1 MTLSHDDS
9 KPLSP
14 LTAGIDPR
22 KPASLLD
29 KFWFFLTL
37 RPYGNDLLTRNGR
50 SYLLAM
56 SLITLLVALAEAF
69 SWGYLASTMNRQ
81 NIFIGWIGFG
91 IFVFILMWFFD
102 RSLMTSDLLE
112 AEHDLKLNPHTAP
125 SQVTSPLSLKPT
137 SWKKHLSFVIRITLA
152 LGSLWITAP
161 YVSQL
166 FFSADIENRIAK
178 RYQLS
183 IDNYKDELSRTANAK
198 IEALQKSIE
207 KLNQDVQ
214 NEAGGLNGTRTTGY
228 GARSKLI
235 DRQLTDQK
243 KELEKTLNMRELKI
257 AQIEQSYDQK
267 DYDALRAQGIPL
279 DMDSPMLRN
288 EIVAEME
295 KEPAFWQT
303 ETAIRV
309 FLGIMAAI
317 LLIMKILQ
325 PRVLKLYFSNHLQ
338 ERWNQY
344 CLGRYDQYLP
354 EMDRRHVL
362 MNAHD
367 GVPET
372 FEHIM
377 IDLSKQQAQ
386 HEQEERDNRDAEEAA
401 RRAAADAEQQR
412 QTAMAQANTAYF
424 SRLATEQSLLEHQER
439 NREFL
444 QNQYASTL
452 DDLQTIE
459 TDYLHRHGERLEQIK
474 FLQEQQEQKVH
485 GIETEFKTHAE
496 RAEARRRRIQ
506 DAERELDET
515 EALLRQTR
523 QREDG
528 DRINVLRMIDGMEK
542 ALLRQKERMNNQRAE
557 LMGFEMAQKCV
568 DDNRLREQ
576 DLLRKYREESELLQ
590 APLDQANRYRLQ
602 IEAHRMQQAGEQGI
616 MDAPFEPFSHQEMPL
631 MIEQLRQRMDKTPLS
646 LA

>member
-1 MTLSHDDS
+1 
-9 KPLSP
+9 
-14 LTAGIDPR
+14 
-22 KPASLLD
+22 
-29 KFWFFLTL
+29 
-37 RPYGNDLLTRNGR
+37 
-50 SYLLAM
+50 
-56 SLITLLVALAEAF
+56 
-69 SWGYLASTMNRQ
+69 
-81 NIFIGWIGFG
+81 
-91 IFVFILMWFFD
+91 
-102 RSLMTSDLLE
+102 
-112 AEHDLKLNPHTAP
+112 
-125 SQVTSPLSLKPT
+125 
-137 SWKKHLSFVIRITLA
+137 
-152 LGSLWITAP
+152 
-161 YVSQL
+161 
-166 FFSADIENRIAK
+166 
-178 RYQLS
+178 
-183 IDNYKDELSRTANAK
+183 
-198 IEALQKSIE
+198 
-207 KLNQDVQ
+207 
-214 NEAGGLNGTRTTGY
+214 
-228 GARSKLI
+228 
-235 DRQLTDQK
+235 
-243 KELEKTLNMRELKI
+243 
-257 AQIEQSYDQK
+257 
-267 DYDALRAQGIPL
+267 
-279 DMDSPMLRN
+279 
-288 EIVAEME
+288 
-295 KEPAFWQT
+295 
-303 ETAIRV
+303 
-309 FLGIMAAI
+309 
-317 LLIMKILQ
+317 
-325 PRVLKLYFSNHLQ
+325 
-338 ERWNQY
+338 
-344 CLGRYDQYLP
+344 
-354 EMDRRHVL
+354 
-362 MNAHD
+362 
-367 GVPET
+367 
-372 FEHIM
+372 M

-459 TDYLHRHGERLEQIK
+459 TDYLHRHGERLEHVK